1 MHGFA
6 FNVNTD
12 LNFFNEIVPCGITD
26 RGVTSLKLE
35 LGREVDLD
43 EVKSKMLKHL
53 SELFNFNVVNGDEQ
67 LLPRKQ
73 IQQVMN
79 HD

>member
-1 MHGFA
+1 
-6 FNVNTD
+6 
-12 LNFFNEIVPCGITD
+12 
-26 RGVTSLKLE
+26 LE